1 MYFWSTISNLYI
13 RYINV
18 YKLVDIFFAIYFVF
32 HWYGKELVFNLWRWN
47 LWFLVLTYIVMFF
60 LPYFYLF
67 NIKDTILVPTLELV
81 LQIFGV
87 FCAKTF
93 IRRRELN
100 LIKQLQEKC
109 LLKLGLDEGQVFKLN
124 ERRKLLISKPLW
136 TNENSHSWKKD
147 KIYKKRKNGCDS
159 KQQRLSLNF

>member
-1 MYFWSTISNLYI
+1 
-13 RYINV
+13 
-18 YKLVDIFFAIYFVF
+18 
-32 HWYGKELVFNLWRWN
+32 
-47 LWFLVLTYIVMFF
+47 MFF

-93 IRRRELN
+93 IRRKELN
-100 LIKQLQEKC
+100 LIKQLQEKF

-124 ERRKLLISKPLW
+124 ERRKLLISKPL
-136 TNENSHSWKKD
+136 
-147 KIYKKRKNGCDS
+147 
-159 KQQRLSLNF
+159 